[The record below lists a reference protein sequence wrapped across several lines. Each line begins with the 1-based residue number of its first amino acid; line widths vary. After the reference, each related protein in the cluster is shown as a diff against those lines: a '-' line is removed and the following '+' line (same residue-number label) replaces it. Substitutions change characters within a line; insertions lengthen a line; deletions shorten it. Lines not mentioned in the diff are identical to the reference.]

1 MPPTPASRKSALLV
15 SLVTAAV
22 IAALGAGWLLRQ
34 RAKAPPETT
43 GSDSVI
49 ISPHFAAPANQGAM
63 PSGPRSKFADE
74 PAARERALIAAF
86 NAALVGAGQPPA
98 DQQTPDLLAV
108 LMVSRIAPVPPN
120 PSTRDI
126 DAAVARRQGNN
137 EGILVASSVFL
148 TPAQLAVYRSVLH
161 TEVEAIEALRA
172 RASRG

>member
-1 MPPTPASRKSALLV
+1 MTPPAPSRKSALLV

-22 IAALGAGWLLRQ
+22 IAALGAGWLLRH
-34 RAKAPPETT
+34 RAKAPTEAT
-43 GSDSVI
+43 GSDSAI
-49 ISPHFAAPANQGAM
+49 ISPNFDAPANQGSM

-74 PAARERALIAAF
+74 PAARERALVAAF

-108 LMVSRIAPVPPN
+108 LMVSRIEPVPAN
-120 PSTRDI
+120 PTTREI
-126 DAAVARRQGNN
+126 DTAVARRKGNN

-148 TPAQLAVYRSVLH
+148 TPAQIAVYRSVLN